1 MEKKQ
6 AYNEEIMVMIEALGQ
21 GDTKRGFLLNLISKH
36 TFLEWG
42 NFSSKMY
49 SGQHNGEMIAGYS
62 FHSQLIFF
70 QLRTDSDIKYEKNTG
85 NKMHQNAARLQN
97 FSKKILTQLLSSIH
111 KYFQGLL

>member
-70 QLRTDSDIKYEKNTG
+70 QLRTDSDIKYEKNTAI
-85 NKMHQNAARLQN
+85 KCTRTLHDYKTFLKR
-97 FSKKILTQLLSSIH
+97 
-111 KYFQGLL
+111 Y